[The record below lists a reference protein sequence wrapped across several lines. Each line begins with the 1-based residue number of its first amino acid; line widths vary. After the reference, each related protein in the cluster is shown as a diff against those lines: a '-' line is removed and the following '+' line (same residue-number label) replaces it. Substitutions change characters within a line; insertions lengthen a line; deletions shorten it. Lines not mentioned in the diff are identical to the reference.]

1 MNGGLILTR
10 RVGES
15 IVINENI
22 RITNLGIKGHQ
33 VRLYIDAPRDIPV
46 HREEIFDKIK
56 KENGALDKNRI
67 KKLKGNVA
75 IDDNLEHLRSLEI
88 DEADEG

>member
-67 KKLKGNVA
+67 KQLKGNVA